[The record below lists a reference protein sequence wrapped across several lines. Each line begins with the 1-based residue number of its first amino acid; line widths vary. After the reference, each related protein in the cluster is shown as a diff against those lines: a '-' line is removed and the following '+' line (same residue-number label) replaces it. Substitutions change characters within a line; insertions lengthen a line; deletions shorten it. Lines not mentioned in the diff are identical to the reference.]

1 MWPFVDRWTFVD
13 IFIFN
18 YYYLIPFELIALA
31 LARMRSSSA
40 AFARAIATE
49 FVEATEPNEET
60 DPDGERPRKISIF
73 SEIPTPINFKSF
85 TYKMLLTSYRPIRDR
100 TGF

>member
-1 MWPFVDRWTFVD
+1 MWSFVHRWTFFD

-73 SEIPTPINFKSF
+73 FENPNTNKF
-85 TYKMLLTSYRPIRDR
+85 
-100 TGF
+100 